1 MQIYKQVKVKKTNRK
16 STNKITRI
24 RSKIQYYLIK
34 VLETNYVSTRLTLS
48 RIKEFSFAKLK
59 RIDAQLNR
67 QNKQLL
73 AKLN

>member
-34 VLETNYVSTRLTLS
+34 VLEINYVSTRLTLS
-48 RIKEFSFAKLK
+48 RIKEFSFTKLK